1 MTTMFTD
8 VRLFPRH
15 HDDPTVDVEVAGGR
29 IVSIS
34 PHRRRDEQ
42 TTAAGHRRPTEDSTS
57 DGHRAT
63 GGFAPAEPELVDG
76 RGRLLL
82 PGLGDVHAH
91 LDSNRMG
98 QTFRPHTADG
108 TLHGYIMNDR
118 ANWRHGQ
125 RSVRDQAAFAIAA
138 IISSGGTRIRS
149 HAQIDADCGLE
160 RFEGV
165 RDALTAHADVLDS
178 QIVAFPQAGI
188 VRESGVRD
196 LLDAALSEGADLVGG
211 LDPLQY
217 DRDPVRHLDI
227 VFALAERHGKGAD
240 IHLHECGSAG
250 AYSIEEIAHRTR
262 TLGLEGR
269 VTISHAFALH
279 TNPESEVRRLV
290 ELIAEAGISLTTV
303 APAKGALPQRLLAEH
318 RVAVGLGEDGQRDYW
333 SPYGDGDLLRRT
345 WQLAFT
351 NGFRRDEDIE
361 HCLDVASR
369 GGAQVMAGARPEGR
383 PLTEDTAFGL
393 GVGAP
398 ADFVLVESDTVTSA
412 IMDAPADRDVYKGGV
427 LVASGGE
434 FLGGVR

>member
-1 MTTMFTD
+1 MLTD
-8 VRLFPRH
+8 VRLFSRH
-15 HDDPTVDVEVAGGR
+15 HDDPCVDVEIADGR
-29 IVSIS
+29 IAAITPSADRGPS
-34 PHRRRDEQ
+34 TDRDAER
-42 TTAAGHRRPTEDSTS
+42 AADDTRI
-57 DGHRAT
+57 
-63 GGFAPAEPELVDG
+63 DG

-118 ANWRHGQ
+118 VNWRHGE
-125 RSVRDQAAFAIAA
+125 RSVRDQASFAIAA
-138 IISSGGTRIRS
+138 IVASGGVRIRS
-149 HAQIDADCGLE
+149 HTQIDGDCRLE

-165 RDALTAHADVLDS
+165 REALAAHADVLDS

-188 VRESGVRD
+188 VRESGVRE
-196 LLDAALSEGADLVGG
+196 LLDTALSEGADLIGG

-227 VFALAERHGKGAD
+227 VFSLAEKHGKGAD
-240 IHLHECGSAG
+240 IHLHEGGSAG
-250 AYSIEEIAHRTR
+250 AWSIEEIAHRTR
-262 TLGLEGR
+262 TLGLAGR

-279 TNPESEVRRLV
+279 TNPEPEVRRLV
-290 ELIAEAGISLTTV
+290 ELIAEAGISCTTV
-303 APAKGALPQRLLAEH
+303 APSKGCLPQRLLAEH

-361 HCLDVASR
+361 ACLDIASR
-369 GGAQVMAGARPEGR
+369 GGAQVMAGARPDGT
-383 PLTEDTAFGL
+383 PLTADSEFGL
-393 GVGAP
+393 GTGAR
-398 ADFVLVESDTVTSA
+398 ADFLLVDSDTVTSA
-412 IMDAPADRDVYKGGV
+412 IMDAPADRDVYRGGV

-434 FLGGVR
+434 LLGGIR